1 MHTGQCH
8 CNLLYGGD
16 GNDHLDALDTKEEGR
31 DKLYCGDGWDKYRAD
46 PNDYVS
52 SSCEKGTLWEDGK
65 LYDTGG
71 RLLEPSHTISPHFA
85 HAAVLR
91 FTARLV
97 GGVREL
103 RLMLA

>member
-1 MHTGQCH
+1 VHTGQCH

-16 GNDHLDALDTKEEGR
+16 DNDHLDALDTKEEGR

-52 SSCEKGTLWEDGK
+52 SSCEKGTPWEDGK

-71 RLLEPSHTISPHFA
+71 RPFILLA
-85 HAAVLR
+85 GAALLSIGLL
-91 FTARLV
+91 LV
-97 GGVREL
+97 RYVIRRASYL
-103 RLMLA
+103 LL

>member
-1 MHTGQCH
+1 VHTGQCH

-52 SSCEKGTLWEDGK
+52 SSCEKGTRWEDGK

-71 RLLEPSHTISPHFA
+71 RPFILLA
-85 HAAVLR
+85 GAALR
-91 FTARLV
+91 SIGLLLV
-97 GGVREL
+97 RYVIRRASYL
-103 RLMLA
+103 LL